1 MEHSEVSAFMQR
13 GRKTLSS
20 IPPRMNILCP
30 FCVVLQTNMTFLL
43 TGDEF
48 VVVVGVVLEVGVVV
62 VVVKIFRKFRVQCH
76 Q

>member
-1 MEHSEVSAFMQR
+1 MQR

-20 IPPRMNILCP
+20 IPPRMNILSP

-48 VVVVGVVLEVGVVV
+48 VVVVGVVLEVGVVL
-62 VVVKIFRKFRVQCH
+62 VVVKIFVSFEYNVINCDGVFYV
-76 Q
+76 